1 MRTARDLLSL
11 DWGIEMMNFKN
22 GRKIRM
28 GIEENVV
35 ITENGVEWLSPVVER
50 ILLIRAPNEKILLIR

>member
-1 MRTARDLLSL
+1 MRTARDLSSL